1 MAKADPSE
9 RLPLNPAMLHI
20 VLALAEGEKH
30 GYAIMREVEEFTD
43 GAIRLGPGTLYRSIK
58 QLLADG
64 LIEESDE
71 RPDPALDDA
80 RRRYYRLTDFGG
92 AVLAAETDRLARIV
106 ATARAHTA
114 RRRTTTQTAE
124 AT

>member
-1 MAKADPSE
+1 MAKADPSK

-92 AVLAAETDRLARIV
+92 AVLVAETDRLARIV

-114 RRRTTTQTAE
+114 RRSATAQTAE